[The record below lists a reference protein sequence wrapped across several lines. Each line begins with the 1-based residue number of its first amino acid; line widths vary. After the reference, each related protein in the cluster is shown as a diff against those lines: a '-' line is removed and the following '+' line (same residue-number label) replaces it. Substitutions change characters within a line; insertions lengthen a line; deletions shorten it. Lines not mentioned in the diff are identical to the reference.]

1 MQTKYDGNPVKFLLV
16 PCNQFGSQEP
26 NSDAQIKEFA
36 ERSVALAQ
44 NGAGSNVIMLA
55 KSTLNGQRC
64 SAKHNVC
71 LPSSADC
78 CPPNDVVYEYL
89 LSVTPPGT
97 IQWNFDKIIIGPDGN
112 PLPGETILHG
122 DALDAQLSD
131 LIDGALSGTMAMRMG
146 EEGRADVAQGV
157 PLYTVVLLGAL
168 AVLSACAAVVV
179 AGNMQSGEKVGEGY
193 FLAA

>member
-1 MQTKYDGNPVKFLLV
+1 MQAKYAEKPVKFLLV

-26 NSDAQIKEFA
+26 KPGAQIKEFA
-36 ERSVALAQ
+36 EKSVTLAQ
-44 NGAGSNVIMLA
+44 HGAGSNVVMLA
-55 KSTLNGQRC
+55 KSNLNGQSC
-64 SAKHNVC
+64 TAKDDIC
-71 LPSSADC
+71 LPNSAQC

-97 IQWNFDKIIIGPDGN
+97 IKWNFDKIIIGPDGQ

-131 LIDGALSGTMAMRMG
+131 FIDGALPETAVMQMG
-146 EEGRADVAQGV
+146 EESRADINDRMPTYV
-157 PLYTVVLLGAL
+157 VVLLGAL
-168 AVLSACAAVVV
+168 AMFSACAAVVV
-179 AGNMQSGEKVGEGY
+179 AGNMQSGEKVAEGY